1 MKGFTYKPKTGVQK
15 SLIPAI
21 FGCPFQTISSFGLK
35 TTQTT
40 KKGHDDVRQ
49 TVLYNN
55 CNFAHPV
62 STSRSDIGC
71 SVFSKVKE
79 RPGMKPTYEN
89 LLNFIADLRWFENYM
104 IENGGTSLDE
114 YRSVDVLVT
123 RVREETKKLT

>member
-1 MKGFTYKPKTGVQK
+1 MRK
-15 SLIPAI
+15 SYD
-21 FGCPFQTISSFGLK
+21 CPMCEI
-35 TTQTT
+35 
-40 KKGHDDVRQ
+40 
-49 TVLYNN
+49 
-55 CNFAHPV
+55 
-62 STSRSDIGC
+62 
-71 SVFSKVKE
+71 KE